1 MITHQLV
8 SEKLLAFL
16 DDRISLNQIIT
27 WAESVIADGNYT
39 PDSNIHLLV
48 GIVMSL
54 AGADRPRSL
63 IKRDARTAL
72 MRRPMPVDAA

>member
-1 MITHQLV
+1 MITQQIV

-16 DDRISLNQIIT
+16 DDRLSLNQIIT
-27 WAESVIADGNYT
+27 WAETVIADGNYT

-48 GIVMSL
+48 DIVMSL

-63 IKRDARTAL
+63 IKWDARAVL
-72 MRRPMPVDAA
+72 ISQPVDAA

>member
-1 MITHQLV
+1 MITQQIV

-16 DDRISLNQIIT
+16 DDRLSLNQIIT
-27 WAESVIADGNYT
+27 WAETVIADGNYT

-63 IKRDARTAL
+63 LKWEARAVL
-72 MRRPMPVDAA
+72 IQQPAPVDAA

>member
-1 MITHQLV
+1 MITQQIV

-16 DDRISLNQIIT
+16 DDRLTLNQIIT
-27 WAESVIADGNYT
+27 WAETVIADGNYT

-63 IKRDARTAL
+63 TKRDVRKAL
-72 MRRPMPVDAA
+72 MNMPMDAA

>member
-1 MITHQLV
+1 MITQQIV

-16 DDRISLNQIIT
+16 DDRMSLNQIVS
-27 WAESVIADGNYT
+27 WAEKVMTEGNYT

-54 AGADRPRSL
+54 AGADRPRAL
-63 IKRDARTAL
+63 IKWDGRAEL
-72 MRRPMPVDAA
+72 MKLPVDAA